1 MTANATPPPVC
12 PQCGQNDQVR
22 RVSDL
27 VRDEP
32 ESPLAQKLAAPRSPQ
47 PVAVIGCATSFFVT
61 MISLSAAILATGLAD
76 LTATAPRTSL
86 LFGVRDTSVF
96 TGIITFLFVFV
107 GVHAM
112 FVWRQA
118 RASRYFR
125 RAFTAW
131 HRASERW
138 QQLSYCS
145 RCDGVFLPGQ
155 ASLTPVDQVQMLLYA
170 RRPPQ
175 PAASPANAPTSAEGG

>member
-1 MTANATPPPVC
+1 M
-12 PQCGQNDQVR
+12 
-22 RVSDL
+22 SDL
-27 VRDEP
+27 VQEEP
-32 ESPLAQKLAAPRSPQ
+32 GSPLAQRLAAPRSPQ
-47 PVAVIGCATSFFVT
+47 PAAVMGCATSFFAT
-61 MISLSAAILATGLAD
+61 MVSIGAAIFATGLTE
-76 LTATAPRTSL
+76 LTSSAPRTSL

-125 RAFTAW
+125 RAFVAW

-138 QQLSYCS
+138 QQLHYCA
-145 RCDGVFLPGQ
+145 RCDGVFLSGQ
-155 ASLTPVDQVQMLLYA
+155 TSLTPVDQVRMLLYA

-175 PAASPANAPTSAEGG
+175 PAAASPAKAPQSGEGG

>member
-1 MTANATPPPVC
+1 MVRPVSAIV
-12 PQCGQNDQVR
+12 QE
-22 RVSDL
+22 
-27 VRDEP
+27 EP
-32 ESPLAQKLAAPRSPQ
+32 ESPLAQKLAAPRSPR
-47 PVAVIGCATSFFVT
+47 PVPAIGCATLFFST
-61 MISLSAAILATGLAD
+61 MVSISAAIFAVGLTE
-76 LTATAPRTSL
+76 LTATTPRTSL

-118 RASRYFR
+118 RLNRIFR
-125 RAFTAW
+125 RAFVAW

-138 QQLSYCS
+138 QQLSYCA

-155 ASLTPVDQVQMLLYA
+155 TTLTPVDQMQMLIYA
-170 RRPPQ
+170 RRQPSQATVAPP
-175 PAASPANAPTSAEGG
+175 TGAEGG